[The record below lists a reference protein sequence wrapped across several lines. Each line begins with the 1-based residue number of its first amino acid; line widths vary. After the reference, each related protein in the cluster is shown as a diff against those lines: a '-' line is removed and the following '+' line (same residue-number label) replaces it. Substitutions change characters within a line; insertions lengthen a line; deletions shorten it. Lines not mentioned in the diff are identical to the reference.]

1 MSEAISGE
9 EVAEMQADAEAQM
22 LNTGRILRYKKV
34 FDGAGGWN
42 EDYTPFPDPADP
54 PLPCSIAPVGR
65 KGGSSS
71 GGERLNESST
81 HLTSWPASTEV
92 SADDRCEVDGVLY
105 SITALREF
113 GALNVTRRV
122 EVRALGDRA

>member
-1 MSEAISGE
+1 VSDAISAE
-9 EVAEMQADAEAQM
+9 EVEEMRADAVAQL
-22 LNTGRILRYKKV
+22 LNTGRILRYEKV
-34 FDGAGGWN
+34 SDGAGGWN
-42 EDYTPFPDPADP
+42 EDYTPGDE
-54 PLPCSIAPVGR
+54 LPCSIAPVGR

-71 GGERLNESST
+71 GGERLNEAST
-81 HLTSWPASTEV
+81 HLTSWPVSTEV
-92 SADDRCEVDGVLY
+92 SADDRCEVDGIAY

>member
-1 MSEAISGE
+1 MSDAISTE
-9 EVAEMQADAEAQM
+9 EVADMQADAEAQM
-22 LNTGRILRYKKV
+22 LNTGRILRYEKV
-34 FDGAGGWN
+34 SDGAGGWN
-42 EDYTPFPDPADP
+42 EDYTPGDE
-54 PLPCSIAPVGR
+54 LPCSIAPVGR
-65 KGGSSS
+65 IGGSSS

-92 SADDRCEVDGVLY
+92 SADDHCEVQGFVY